1 MTKPCKIDR
10 VTGLFEK
17 GCEFIPDGE
26 QTEKASIMFSQNV
39 NSVSIFPPPPQH
51 CEFNE
56 VSIPDAAGK
65 DQILGRH
72 H

>member
-26 QTEKASIMFSQNV
+26 QAEKASIMFSQHV
-39 NSVSIFPPPPQH
+39 NSVSIFLFAPNTVNSMR
-51 CEFNE
+51 FF
-56 VSIPDAAGK
+56 IPDAAGEDK
-65 DQILGRH
+65 ILGRH
-72 H
+72 Y